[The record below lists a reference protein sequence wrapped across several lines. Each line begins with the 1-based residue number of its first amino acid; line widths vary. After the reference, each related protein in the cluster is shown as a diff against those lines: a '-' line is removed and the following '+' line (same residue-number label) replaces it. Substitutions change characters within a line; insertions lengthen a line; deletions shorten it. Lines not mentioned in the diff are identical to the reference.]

1 MLPLHIQMLLT
12 EVHQRPLHQS
22 AEVYQATE
30 LLQLNIYINSKALY
44 FGLFVN
50 GYPPAAE
57 E

>member
-1 MLPLHIQMLLT
+1 MLLT